1 MIKRRLLTCMLILT
15 SISCLAQFDNS
26 NSLVRKMLLEYEM
39 DSQGYYHKKEGAL
52 VDKVDKVTSMYAFD
66 KKSSNL
72 YVQTERGNY
81 VVVLNKEHAKIYKQ
95 SKLAPIIDEKMVS

>member
-1 MIKRRLLTCMLILT
+1 MTCMLILT

-39 DSQGYYHKKEGAL
+39 DSKGYYHKKEGAL

-95 SKLAPIIDEKMVS
+95 SKLAPFIDEKMMMQR